1 MKAIKRM
8 SRTLGLKEGNSIST
22 EQKSPK
28 SQSFQSTKPK
38 QQNHDF
44 LSMAIEKCPY
54 PLTIDCLEE
63 IFSHLIDDKLTLFSC
78 ILVNSLWLNLC
89 IPLLWNKPFDD
100 ITFEK
105 SKFLIGTYI
114 SCLSTRD
121 KQKLLQFYSNYK
133 GINKYSINNNNKNK
147 NNEKNNK
154 KNRSKRKK
162 YPIIAIQTKLF
173 SKSDYHQK
181 NSLTF
186 LQVSLKH
193 EPLFIY

>member
-63 IFSHLIDDKLTLFSC
+63 ILSHLIDDKLTLFSC

-89 IPLLWNKPFDD
+89 IPLLWNNPFDSF
-100 ITFEK
+100 TYQK
-105 SKFLIGTYI
+105 GRFLIGTYL
-114 SCLSTRD
+114 SCLSIHD
-121 KQKLLQFYSNYK
+121 KQKLLLFHSSHKEN
-133 GINKYSINNNNKNK
+133 NDNNNLNIRH
-147 NNEKNNK
+147 K
-154 KNRSKRKK
+154 KKK
-162 YPIIAIQTKLF
+162 F
-173 SKSDYHQK
+173 S
-181 NSLTF
+181 
-186 LQVSLKH
+186 
-193 EPLFIY
+193 FISIRTQP